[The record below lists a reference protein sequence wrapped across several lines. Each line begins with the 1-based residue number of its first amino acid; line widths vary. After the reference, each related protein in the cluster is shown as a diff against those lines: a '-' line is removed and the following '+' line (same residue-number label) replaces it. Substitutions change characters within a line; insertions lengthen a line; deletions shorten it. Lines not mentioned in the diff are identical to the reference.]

1 MAIDPTYTQ
10 KNLDD
15 FLHSARINTS
25 DKPNLSL
32 IKGTTPNQ
40 FPCMGCQLD
49 QFFKKMN
56 LLPSDWS
63 HEVSTLEALHFEVGI
78 LYKFV
83 LISGQLN
90 LMGNLTPFLFHA
102 DNINHFLTG
111 YLARKQFQAQL
122 SKTKLKKIYGLFKK
136 LATFFEEK
144 GYLSSEAKESLM
156 VDLWPFKK
164 VRTVFSENHLEY
176 CSEEGLSV
184 GVKKQNQISTKN
196 KTKSKI
202 KRSFPVYISED
213 TYRKDLQQNGC
224 VPDDFCTKF
233 AYELAEMYRTN
244 LTRLI
249 AQFGFPVDY
258 ISDYLTFFIHFAR
271 FGEEISQMVY
281 KKEGQFQRLSEIY
294 FYYLFQNPSL
304 LSLLWVVNFHLE
316 PKEMGDFFCDGLNIF
331 LEKSCKKCHYAC
343 LFDE

>member
-1 MAIDPTYTQ
+1 MIIDPNYTQ

-15 FLHSARINTS
+15 FLHSAKINTS
-25 DKPNLSL
+25 DEPNISL
-32 IKGTTPNQ
+32 GTTTNQ

-49 QFFKKMN
+49 QFFIKMN

-83 LISGQLN
+83 LISSQLN

-122 SKTKLKKIYGLFKK
+122 SKTKLKKIYGIFKK

-156 VDLWPFKK
+156 VDLWSFKK

-176 CSEEGLSV
+176 CSEEGLTYS
-184 GVKKQNQISTKN
+184 NN

-202 KRSFPVYISED
+202 KRSFLVSISED
-213 TYRKDLQQNGC
+213 MYRKDLQQNGC
-224 VPDDFCTKF
+224 MPDDFCTKF
-233 AYELAEMYRTN
+233 AYELAELYRTN
-244 LTRLI
+244 LARLI

-316 PKEMGDFFCDGLNIF
+316 PEEIGNFFCDGLNIF